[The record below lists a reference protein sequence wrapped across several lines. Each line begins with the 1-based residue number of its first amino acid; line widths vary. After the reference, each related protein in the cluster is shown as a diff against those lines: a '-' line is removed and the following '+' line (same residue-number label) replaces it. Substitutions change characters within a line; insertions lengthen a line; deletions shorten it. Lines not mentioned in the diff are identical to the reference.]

1 MFLCRKSVFDGW
13 KKWLFFGFWFIWNES
28 LKSPEKNVV
37 IEQKNFPITQ
47 FGGLFLS
54 ILLSYGHFSAS
65 LFLWWSWGF
74 WLKIPVAFK
83 DHNTKVMNKTSKYW
97 EYRVGVSISWT
108 HCCST
113 CIDLPQMVKKWMGS
127 YNKFPINYC
136 VQVFIFC
143 TCIRMLFL
151 ISNANP
157 F

>member
-113 CIDLPQMVKKWMGS
+113 CLLTCLKWSRNEWEATTNFQSATVYKYS
-127 YNKFPINYC
+127 YFVHVLECY
-136 VQVFIFC
+136 F
-143 TCIRMLFL
+143 
-151 ISNANP
+151 
-157 F
+157 

>member
-83 DHNTKVMNKTSKYW
+83 DHNTKVMNETSKYW

-113 CIDLPQMVKKWMGS
+113 CYKLTCLKWSRNEWAATTNFQSATVYKYS
-127 YNKFPINYC
+127 YFVHVLECY
-136 VQVFIFC
+136 F
-143 TCIRMLFL
+143 
-151 ISNANP
+151 
-157 F
+157 

>member
-97 EYRVGVSISWT
+97 EYRVDVSISWT

-113 CIDLPQMVKKWMGS
+113 CYKLTCLKWSRNEWAATTNFQSATVYIKYS
-127 YNKFPINYC
+127 YFVHVLECY
-136 VQVFIFC
+136 F
-143 TCIRMLFL
+143 
-151 ISNANP
+151 
-157 F
+157 

>member
-1 MFLCRKSVFDGW
+1 MPMFLCRKSVFDGW

-113 CIDLPQMVKKWMGS
+113 CYKLTCLKWSRNEWAATTNFQSAIVYKYS
-127 YNKFPINYC
+127 YFVHVLECY
-136 VQVFIFC
+136 F
-143 TCIRMLFL
+143 
-151 ISNANP
+151 
-157 F
+157 

>member
-1 MFLCRKSVFDGW
+1 MGSANVFMSKICVWWMKKMAFLWFLIHLKWIIEVSW
-13 KKWLFFGFWFIWNES
+13 KKCGYWAKEFSNYTIWGFI
-28 LKSPEKNVV
+28 
-37 IEQKNFPITQ
+37 
-47 FGGLFLS
+47 LS

-113 CIDLPQMVKKWMGS
+113 CYILTCLKWSRNEWAATTNFQSTTVYKYS
-127 YNKFPINYC
+127 YFVHVLECY
-136 VQVFIFC
+136 F
-143 TCIRMLFL
+143 
-151 ISNANP
+151 
-157 F
+157 

>member
-37 IEQKNFPITQ
+37 IEEKNFPITQ

-54 ILLSYGHFSAS
+54 ILLSYGHFSPS

-113 CIDLPQMVKKWMGS
+113 CYKLTCLKWSRNEWAATTNFQSATVYIKYS
-127 YNKFPINYC
+127 YFVHVLECY
-136 VQVFIFC
+136 F
-143 TCIRMLFL
+143 
-151 ISNANP
+151 
-157 F
+157 

>member
-113 CIDLPQMVKKWMGS
+113 CYKLTCLKWSRNEWAATTNFQSATVYIKYS
-127 YNKFPINYC
+127 YFVHVLECY
-136 VQVFIFC
+136 F
-143 TCIRMLFL
+143 
-151 ISNANP
+151 
-157 F
+157 

>member
-1 MFLCRKSVFDGW
+1 MPMFLCRKSVFDGW

-28 LKSPEKNVV
+28 LKSLEKNVV

-83 DHNTKVMNKTSKYW
+83 DHNTQVMNKTTSKYW
-97 EYRVGVSISWT
+97 EYRVHVSISLPHCWSVINWPGLKWSRKEWT
-108 HCCST
+108 
-113 CIDLPQMVKKWMGS
+113 LPRLE
-127 YNKFPINYC
+127 FPINFDI
-136 VQVFIFC
+136 QLFI
-143 TCIRMLFL
+143 TVYLY
-151 ISNANP
+151 
-157 F
+157 

>member
-1 MFLCRKSVFDGW
+1 MPMFLCRKSVFDGW

-37 IEQKNFPITQ
+37 IEEKNFPITQ

-113 CIDLPQMVKKWMGS
+113 CYKLTCLKWSRNEWAATTNFQSATVYIKYS
-127 YNKFPINYC
+127 YFVHVLECY
-136 VQVFIFC
+136 F
-143 TCIRMLFL
+143 
-151 ISNANP
+151 
-157 F
+157 

>member
-1 MFLCRKSVFDGW
+1 MPMFLCRKSVFDGW

-113 CIDLPQMVKKWMGS
+113 CYKLTCLKWSRNEWAASTNFQSTTVYIKYS
-127 YNKFPINYC
+127 YFVHVLECY
-136 VQVFIFC
+136 F
-143 TCIRMLFL
+143 
-151 ISNANP
+151 
-157 F
+157 

>member
-1 MFLCRKSVFDGW
+1 MPMFLCRKSVFDGW

-113 CIDLPQMVKKWMGS
+113 CYKLTCLKWSRNEWAATTNFQSATVYIKYS
-127 YNKFPINYC
+127 YFVHVLECY
-136 VQVFIFC
+136 F
-143 TCIRMLFL
+143 
-151 ISNANP
+151 
-157 F
+157 

>member
-28 LKSPEKNVV
+28 LKSLEKNVV

-83 DHNTKVMNKTSKYW
+83 DHNTQVMNKTTSKYW
-97 EYRVGVSISWT
+97 EYRVHVSISLPHCWSVINWPGLKWSRKEWT
-108 HCCST
+108 
-113 CIDLPQMVKKWMGS
+113 LPRLE
-127 YNKFPINYC
+127 FPINFDI
-136 VQVFIFC
+136 QLFI
-143 TCIRMLFL
+143 TVYLY
-151 ISNANP
+151 
-157 F
+157 

>member
-1 MFLCRKSVFDGW
+1 MPMFLCRKSVFDGW

-108 HCCST
+108 LCCSMCYKLT
-113 CIDLPQMVKKWMGS
+113 CLKWSTNFQSTTVYKYS
-127 YNKFPINYC
+127 YFVHVLECY
-136 VQVFIFC
+136 F
-143 TCIRMLFL
+143 
-151 ISNANP
+151 
-157 F
+157 

>member
-37 IEQKNFPITQ
+37 IEEKNFPITQ

-113 CIDLPQMVKKWMGS
+113 CYKLTCLKWSRNEWAATTNFQSATVYIKYS
-127 YNKFPINYC
+127 YFVHVLECY
-136 VQVFIFC
+136 F
-143 TCIRMLFL
+143 
-151 ISNANP
+151 
-157 F
+157 

>member
-28 LKSPEKNVV
+28 LKSLEKNVV

-65 LFLWWSWGF
+65 LFLWWSRGF

-83 DHNTKVMNKTSKYW
+83 DHNTQVMNKTTSKYW
-97 EYRVGVSISWT
+97 EYRVHVSILLPHCWSVINWPGLKWSRKEWT
-108 HCCST
+108 
-113 CIDLPQMVKKWMGS
+113 LPRLE
-127 YNKFPINYC
+127 FPINFDI
-136 VQVFIFC
+136 QVFI
-143 TCIRMLFL
+143 TVYLY
-151 ISNANP
+151 
-157 F
+157 

>member
-1 MFLCRKSVFDGW
+1 MPMFLCRKSVFDGW

-37 IEQKNFPITQ
+37 IEEKNFPITQ

-113 CIDLPQMVKKWMGS
+113 CYKLTCLKWSRNEWAATTNFQSAIVYKYS
-127 YNKFPINYC
+127 YFVHVLECY
-136 VQVFIFC
+136 F
-143 TCIRMLFL
+143 
-151 ISNANP
+151 
-157 F
+157 

>member
-1 MFLCRKSVFDGW
+1 MPMFLCRKSVFDGW

-113 CIDLPQMVKKWMGS
+113 CYILTCLKWSRNEWAATTNFQSATVYKYS
-127 YNKFPINYC
+127 YFVNVLECYF
-136 VQVFIFC
+136 
-143 TCIRMLFL
+143 
-151 ISNANP
+151 
-157 F
+157 